1 MEKTNWDLSKIY
13 SDESTFYED
22 VEKVKGGIKRINE
35 LKGDF
40 KANFKEILMASV
52 ETAEIMERLY
62 VYSHMKRDEDSR
74 ISFGQTIALETEAL
88 TNDFNTA
95 ISFFRPN
102 LLMLTEEELN
112 KLIADN
118 DLEIYRSYLEK
129 MFRFKP
135 HTLSQEE
142 EYIMG
147 AMSKLEEGP
156 VNSYYLLMNA
166 DLVFPRIKS
175 LDNVRLTSANYV
187 NLLKNTNREVREEAF
202 RMMYS
207 TLGRI
212 DNTISSMLYSNIN
225 NTALQAKL
233 RKYDSSLQMKLFVD
247 DVDVSV
253 YDNLVEVISEYLP
266 ILHDYYRIRKEY
278 LKLDEQHMY
287 DVYLPLTDDFDSK
300 IEYEDAKEIILKALA
315 PLGDEYIETLRKGF
329 EENWIDV
336 YPRDGKRSGAYSWG
350 EYKSDPYVLMNYTN
364 DLDSLFTLAHELGHS
379 MHSYYSRKN
388 NEFVYSSYTIF
399 VAEVASTTNELLLLD
414 YLIKNAKDDAERLY
428 LVNHYVES
436 FKSTVFRQTMFA
448 EFEKAT
454 HELLEDDKVLTLDV
468 FNDVY
473 YKLNEKYF
481 GDAVNI
487 DREIQLEWA
496 RIPHFYS
503 DFYVYKYAT
512 GFSCAVILSQN
523 ILSNKE
529 NALEKYLDFLKD
541 GGNNYPID
549 QLKKAGADISKK
561 ETIVSAMK
569 VFENQVSELES
580 LLKNR

>member
-13 SDESTFYED
+13 SDEKSFYED
-22 VEKVKGGIKRINE
+22 VEKVKGGIKKIGD

-40 KANFKEILMASV
+40 SGNFKEIITIMADSAELMQ
-52 ETAEIMERLY
+52 RLY
-62 VYSHMKRDEDSR
+62 VYAHMKRDEDSR
-74 ISFGQTIALETEAL
+74 ESFGQTIALETEAL
-88 TNDFNTA
+88 NNELVTA
-95 ISFFRPN
+95 GSFFQPN
-102 LLMLTEEELN
+102 LLMLTEDELV
-112 KLIADN
+112 KLIVDN
-118 DLEIYRSYLEK
+118 DLELYRSYLDK

-147 AMSKLEEGP
+147 AMTKLEEGP
-156 VNSYYLLMNA
+156 YNSYYLLMNA

-175 LDNVRLTSANYV
+175 LDNIRLTSANYV

-202 RMMYS
+202 TKMYS
-207 TLGRI
+207 TLGMI

-233 RKYDSSLQMKLFVD
+233 RKYDSSLQMMLFED
-247 DVDVSV
+247 DVDVEV
-253 YDNLVEVISEYLP
+253 YDNLLDVINDYLP
-266 ILHDYYRIRKEY
+266 VLHDYYRIRKEH

-287 DVYLPLTDDFDSK
+287 DVYLPLTSDFDSK

-315 PLGDEYIETLRKGF
+315 PLGEEYIETLKKGF

-336 YPRDGKRSGAYSWG
+336 YPREGKRSGAYSWG
-350 EYKSDPYVLMNYTN
+350 EYKSNPYVLMNYTD

-388 NEFVYSSYTIF
+388 NEFIYSSYTIF

-414 YLIKNAKDDAERLY
+414 YLIKNAKDDAEKLY
-428 LVNHYVES
+428 LINHYVES

-448 EFEKAT
+448 EFEKST
-454 HELLEDDKVLTLDV
+454 HALLEEDKVLTLDV
-468 FNDVY
+468 FNDIY

-481 GDAVNI
+481 GEAVNI
-487 DREIQLEWA
+487 DKEIQLEWA

-512 GFSCAVILSQN
+512 GFSCAVMLSQN
-523 ILSNKE
+523 ILNKKD

-561 ETIVSAMK
+561 ETIISAMK
-569 VFENQVSELES
+569 VFEKQVKELET
-580 LLKNR
+580 LLKDK